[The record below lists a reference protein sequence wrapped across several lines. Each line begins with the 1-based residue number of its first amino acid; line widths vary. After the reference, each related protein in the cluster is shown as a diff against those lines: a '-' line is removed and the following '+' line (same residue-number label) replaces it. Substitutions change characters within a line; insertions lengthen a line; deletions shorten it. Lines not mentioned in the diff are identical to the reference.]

1 MTDPQPLFLPAEDRL
16 PLLRCLLL
24 PQAEARAEWR
34 AWRAAH
40 DLEALVDPR
49 TFSLM
54 PLVYRRLLALGESD
68 PQLPILKGLYKKTWF
83 RNHVLQRGFFQA
95 VDVLGRAGIPVMAIK
110 GVAALR
116 YHGGDSGV
124 RPMMDTD
131 FMIPHADVARA
142 IDALCGDGWVAK
154 PAASAETLKA
164 GLAARHHGWNF
175 RRGDGE
181 IDVHWHLLPQDLSPA
196 FDRPAWQHR
205 QTSVVWGREVAVPSP
220 TDHLIQAFVHAA
232 GHSVVPSSVWA
243 ADAAHIVL
251 RAGADVDWD
260 RLVALTVERRL
271 ILPVRDALAFLRHAL
286 DVPVPAA
293 PLARLGAAPVFDAER
308 LEYEA
313 NMLHALQHSALHHKA
328 RRHMR
333 EARLATGA
341 ETAQRAAISLAALDA
356 RPVATVTAP
365 AAHPRA
371 AAPAGRRPSI
381 ASTARRAG
389 LRLVTGWR
397 QGPRRG

>member
-1 MTDPQPLFLPAEDRL
+1 MTDPKPLFLPAEDRL

-142 IDALCGDGWVAK
+142 IDALCADGWVAK

-196 FDRPAWQHR
+196 FDRLAWQHR

-271 ILPVRDALAFLRHAL
+271 ILPVRDAL

-356 RPVATVTAP
+356 RPVAAVTAP